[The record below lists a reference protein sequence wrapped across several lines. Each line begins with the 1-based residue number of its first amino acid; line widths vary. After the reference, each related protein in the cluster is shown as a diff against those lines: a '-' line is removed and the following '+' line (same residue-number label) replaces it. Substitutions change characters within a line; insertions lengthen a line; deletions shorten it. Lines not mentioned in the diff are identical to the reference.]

1 MPFFSGEL
9 KTVYHQ
15 IFGQN
20 STVDDKRNA
29 YQTLQTWKVRRSQ
42 ETMTGVLCTLTLLDI
57 HLKDAAGTIT
67 DRSTLSTLYASTL
80 TKFINYATSYQVGET
95 SMYRS
100 AKKLGIESFLIDLR
114 HMCAHGKQLPSLE
127 VFRKSHRTCL
137 NWIKQFFWDQELT
150 NICDATS
157 KDFRFDSEL
166 ADKAKSLLQFY
177 DTLAQLLQKNI
188 VRLEDVPVNGTVQ
201 QRWPTI
207 NKFMQQ
213 NKLKDFQ
220 QAIKYLTAN
229 LTVIVESRAMSLNP
243 RTFFHEMFEHC
254 EFFMQTT
261 DICDADLSNASLEE
275 EEDDSEVEEVRTKR
289 KKSEPPSVVQLY
301 QPLIWQIAKHDHLK
315 LFLDMLYQ
323 ISLNDGENAIRR
335 TSARFWIV
343 IVVKSFKYYQLYS
356 RFSKKNVILE
366 KKINLEV
373 RKIYSYQL
381 DADLRKVKFYSIISN
396 LQKSDCDFRCLFS
409 WELSLCLHH

>member
-1 MPFFSGEL
+1 MW
-9 KTVYHQ
+9 
-15 IFGQN
+15 
-20 STVDDKRNA
+20 RA
-29 YQTLQTWKVRRSQ
+29 RRSQ

-150 NICDATS
+150 KICDATS

-166 ADKAKSLLQFY
+166 AAKVKNILLFY

-188 VRLEDVPVNGTVQ
+188 TRLEDLPKNGTAQ
-201 QRWPTI
+201 QRWPAI
-207 NKFMQQ
+207 DKFMQQ
-213 NKLKDFQ
+213 NKLKNFR
-220 QAIKYLTAN
+220 QAIKYLTSS
-229 LTVIVESRAMSLNP
+229 LTEIVESRAMSLNP

-254 EFFMQTT
+254 EFFMQTSEIV
-261 DICDADLSNASLEE
+261 DCDLLNASLKE
-275 EEDDSEVEEVRTKR
+275 EEDETETEEAPPKR
-289 KKSEPPSVVQLY
+289 KKSEPPSIVNLY

-323 ISLNDGENAIRR
+323 ISLNDGENARR
-335 TSARFWIV
+335 RISARFWIV
-343 IVVKSFKYYQLYS
+343 IVLKSFNYYQRYS
-356 RFSKKNVILE
+356 KFSKKNVILE
-366 KKINLEV
+366 KKISPEV

-381 DADLRKVKFYSIISN
+381 DADLRKVSN
-396 LQKSDCDFRCLFS
+396 LLLNSMHVKKIR
-409 WELSLCLHH
+409 LSF